1 MRTKNPGCPVKEQ
14 LEAAAR
20 KHNELLTVV
29 IGAGRIFL
37 EEHARQTFR
46 PVALAPFPHPQNAV
60 LKPLLQRP
68 VGETDA
74 WLATQWHVLYPPRIA
89 PIADL
94 ALMVGRLW
102 HERRATEP
110 AEEITV
116 PELEPIEEPAP
127 AFAEADAYGRSR
139 PDARWQCLMRPADA
153 AAAVRLLLLAMTPGV
168 TPAKSAEYGD
178 LLQRYTSD
186 AAFRDL
192 AKAVARGAEL
202 QICGESAR
210 HGLMLISHP
219 GGFFAP
225 TLDSF
230 RCNMS
235 FRERVALRAAP
246 FHPRGL
252 HLPERGEPQRG

>member
-1 MRTKNPGCPVKEQ
+1 M
-14 LEAAAR
+14 LDAA
-20 KHNELLTVV
+20 
-29 IGAGRIFL
+29 
-37 EEHARQTFR
+37 
-46 PVALAPFPHPQNAV
+46 
-60 LKPLLQRP
+60 
-68 VGETDA
+68 
-74 WLATQWHVLYPPRIA
+74 
-89 PIADL
+89 
-94 ALMVGRLW
+94 
-102 HERRATEP
+102 
-110 AEEITV
+110 
-116 PELEPIEEPAP
+116 
-127 AFAEADAYGRSR
+127 
-139 PDARWQCLMRPADA
+139 ADA

>member
-1 MRTKNPGCPVKEQ
+1 MSGDGFVMREWSRFQMFSDPLATLGRIKF
-14 LEAAAR
+14 EAAAR

-74 WLATQWHVLYPPRIA
+74 WLATQWHVLYPPCIA

-139 PDARWQCLMRPADA
+139 PDVRWQCLMRP
-153 AAAVRLLLLAMTPGV
+153 
-168 TPAKSAEYGD
+168 
-178 LLQRYTSD
+178 
-186 AAFRDL
+186 
-192 AKAVARGAEL
+192 
-202 QICGESAR
+202 
-210 HGLMLISHP
+210 
-219 GGFFAP
+219 P
-225 TLDSF
+225 TL
-230 RCNMS
+230 
-235 FRERVALRAAP
+235 
-246 FHPRGL
+246 PRQCACCCW
-252 HLPERGEPQRG
+252 R